1 MAKYIITIYFAAF
14 TCCVICT
21 YAKSILNED
30 NENLYT
36 RSEMGM
42 KVALLDPTPLEIS
55 QFEKSIFPSLVKAFE
70 DEKSDIVDITN
81 TMTNTLSKLSSNKIG
96 SKDGIRGLATK
107 LKPNNKTE
115 ITNLLLQI
123 MMTDQTDDDRKTKI
137 MEDENDEL
145 ILPPSVLKQEENMTI
160 PSKRFTSD
168 FVKSK
173 FPKKAVLKA
182 LESKKRSTS
191 LPKTLKIRIKV
202 AYDQSFNDLIR
213 SFNYSPEYILK
224 YLTLLLKQIF
234 QLPGLNSTILP
245 EVSSGNNHGL
255 TYNLPTDNLMYIIT
269 SQSIF

>member
-1 MAKYIITIYFAAF
+1 MAKYIVTTYFVTFACF
-14 TCCVICT
+14 VICT
-21 YAKSILNED
+21 YAKSISIED
-30 NENLYT
+30 NENSYS

-42 KVALLDPTPLEIS
+42 KVVLKDPTPLEIS
-55 QFEKSIFPSLVKAFE
+55 QFEKSIFPSLMKAFE
-70 DEKSDIVDITN
+70 DEKSDIVEISQTKI
-81 TMTNTLSKLSSNKIG
+81 NTLSKLSSNKIG

-173 FPKKAVLKA
+173 FTEKAVLKA
-182 LESKKRSTS
+182 SESKKRSTS

-202 AYDQSFNDLIR
+202 VYDQSFNDLIR
-213 SFNYSPEYILK
+213 SFNYSPEFILS
-224 YLTLLLKQIF
+224 YLTQLLKQIF
-234 QLPGLNSTILP
+234 QLPGLETTIQP
-245 EVSSGNNHGL
+245 EVSSGKNGCTDDSKL
-255 TYNLPTDNLMYIIT
+255 AYNILCIY
-269 SQSIF
+269 